1 RYNGVDYL
9 SENASP
15 SIRQIAAQFDQL
27 LQYLDGKP
35 VSAVNDL
42 YQPEKMVDDTDAAT
56 GATIRAPK
64 VISAIWD
71 ALNRHAYRVE

>member
-1 RYNGVDYL
+1 VAG
-9 SENASP
+9 
-15 SIRQIAAQFDQL
+15 QFEQL
-27 LQYLDGKP
+27 LQYLQGRE

-42 YQPEKMVDDTDAAT
+42 YQPGEMVDDVDAAT

>member
-1 RYNGVDYL
+1 MLEATGYV
-9 SENASP
+9 
-15 SIRQIAAQFDQL
+15 
-27 LQYLDGKP
+27 K
-35 VSAVNDL
+35 
-42 YQPEKMVDDTDAAT
+42 EKIKVTPKVAIVLGSGLGELANMVEDADAFS